1 MINRYFLLI
10 FIILLYNKCDVETNT
25 VDPQASSSVREASEN
40 GLLVL
45 VGKPL
50 NERDT
55 LVK

>member
-1 MINRYFLLI
+1 
-10 FIILLYNKCDVETNT
+10 LYNKCDVETNT

>member
-10 FIILLYNKCDVETNT
+10 FIILLYNKCDVETNP
-25 VDPQASSSVREASEN
+25 VDPRASSSVREASEN